1 MDWAS
6 YDRQEDE
13 EPFDAL
19 LKAKRDVGQD
29 DRARYDQEK
38 NVQGY
43 LRMAKM
49 NSDSAMCR
57 PEQLRGFTSDN
68 PAPDAGY
75 CRARLD
81 EGIGDLL
88 RWHYYL
94 ALYFAEKGDWLAK
107 AIPLILE
114 SAKRAGDG
122 LRSTSYLMLAH
133 NLNRWYNCKKDEAV
147 LDAALRLARGRRG
160 DRHAHW
166 YVEVVGGLEKRR
178 EVRDEMRDLMLK
190 AAVEAKPDMAYL
202 YLEAAVSVA
211 ADKAPAKAE
220 WVRMHEEYAD
230 RLQDPALKIMHYNDA
245 KRHADDREGQRRINE
260 KIKEAQRSID
270 LKGYTHTYEVPRQ
283 VIHGRNGF
291 ERVHYLV
298 QKLRASIP
306 NVDVARLQEE
316 EMREKFPLQHL
327 FARRIYVS
335 DDGVPGPRPDASK
348 AGDEAD
354 YVKHFANTIRN
365 LRIYFSANVIEYE
378 KDGRIS
384 EDSYADYLELIG
396 LHTDAARRLIAEGI
410 KAHCSA
416 NYAASIHI
424 LVPQVEHTL
433 RLLLEQKGAK
443 MLSGKNKVRQALL
456 KPMIEEGADVVGR
469 DLAEFL
475 KVWLVD
481 EGSINLRNRVCH
493 ALYGDYQ
500 GMRGYDPLH
509 ELDHGTSLLLVLVI
523 CMLASM
529 SLVADSPHDAE
540 SRGKF

>member
-1 MDWAS
+1 MDWTS

-19 LKAKRDVGQD
+19 LKAKRDIGQD
-29 DRARYDQEK
+29 DRAQYDQEK

-49 NSDSAMCR
+49 NSDTAMCR
-57 PEQLRGFTSDN
+57 PEQLRDFAAHA

-190 AAVEAKPDMAYL
+190 TAGEAEPGLAYL

-230 RLQDPALKIMHYNDA
+230 RLQDPAPKIIHYNDA
-245 KRHADDREGQRRINE
+245 KQYADDREGQRRLNE
-260 KIKEAQRSID
+260 KIKEAQKSIE
-270 LKGYTHTYEVPRQ
+270 LNAYTHTYEVPRQ
-283 VIHGRNGF
+283 AIHGRNGL
-291 ERVHYLV
+291 ERVRYLV
-298 QKLRASIP
+298 QRLRATIP
-306 NVDVARLQEE
+306 SVDVARMQEE
-316 EMREKFPLQHL
+316 EMRERFPLQHL
-327 FARRIYVS
+327 FARRIDVS
-335 DDGVPGPRPDASK
+335 DDGVPGPRPGAAK

-354 YVKHFANTIRN
+354 HVKQFANTIRFF
-365 LRIYFSANVIEYE
+365 RGYFSANVIEYE
-378 KDGRIS
+378 KDGRIT
-384 EDSYADYLELIG
+384 EGSYADYLGLIG
-396 LHTDAARRLIAEGI
+396 LHTNAARR
-410 KAHCSA
+410 
-416 NYAASIHI
+416 
-424 LVPQVEHTL
+424 
-433 RLLLEQKGAK
+433 
-443 MLSGKNKVRQALL
+443 
-456 KPMIEEGADVVGR
+456 
-469 DLAEFL
+469 
-475 KVWLVD
+475 
-481 EGSINLRNRVCH
+481 
-493 ALYGDYQ
+493 
-500 GMRGYDPLH
+500 
-509 ELDHGTSLLLVLVI
+509 
-523 CMLASM
+523 
-529 SLVADSPHDAE
+529 
-540 SRGKF
+540 